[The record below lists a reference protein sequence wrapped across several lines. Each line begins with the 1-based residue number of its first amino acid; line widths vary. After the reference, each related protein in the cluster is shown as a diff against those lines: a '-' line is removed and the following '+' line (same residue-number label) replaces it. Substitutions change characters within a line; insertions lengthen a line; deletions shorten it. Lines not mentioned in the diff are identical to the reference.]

1 MASHREQLAA
11 GINNR
16 ESFPKVMFQWKS
28 SNLRSFLLRQDR
40 PPQGHKRYNT
50 KPNKKML
57 APPSPIPEGRSS
69 KWPLGRY
76 ETNHCN
82 RTLAMLPD
90 ICQHFEFHYPS
101 CILFWEQSSIL
112 LYLYFLYFIEIWYS
126 RWSKQGIVGSFPS
139 SCSSIRKHAL
149 SFFGLTV

>member
-69 KWPLGRY
+69 K
-76 ETNHCN
+76 
-82 RTLAMLPD
+82 
-90 ICQHFEFHYPS
+90 
-101 CILFWEQSSIL
+101 
-112 LYLYFLYFIEIWYS
+112 
-126 RWSKQGIVGSFPS
+126 
-139 SCSSIRKHAL
+139 
-149 SFFGLTV
+149 